1 MELRRALRVCEIEYA
16 RLQIRENPADNSFS
30 ILADWKAA
38 LSKKLRKPNFEQI
51 IETLRAHAFHVEPS
65 TETAGGMLVTKHG
78 AGAVLAATAD
88 TAAPVVYAV
97 HPGVLVG
104 GRVARLLDRG
114 HQKFIKTPQFE
125 LPATA
130 SQLHAIH
137 RFSEELKQLTGDID
151 LYNESLGTTSDVY
164 LYDRLKGRDA
174 AQPDL
179 QHPWDLAEG
188 H

>member
-1 MELRRALRVCEIEYA
+1 MSR
-16 RLQIRENPADNSFS
+16 
-30 ILADWKAA
+30 KT
-38 LSKKLRKPNFEQI
+38 RKPNFDQTL
-51 IETLRAHAFHVEPS
+51 ETLRAHSFDVAPS
-65 TETAGGMLVTKHG
+65 TEVAGGVLVTKHG
-78 AGAVLAATAD
+78 AGAVLVAAAD
-88 TAAPVVYAV
+88 KAAPVAYAV

-114 HQKFIKTPQFE
+114 HQKFIKTAQLE

-164 LYDRLKGRDA
+164 LYDRLKGREA
-174 AQPDL
+174 AQPA
-179 QHPWDLAEG
+179 Q
-188 H
+188 